1 MNLIIVL
8 EALILG
14 MVIFLIDFAVSHK
27 ENEDDFEYTFNDSK
41 EKNSRI
47 GSDGIVIL
55 ISYLVISIFLY
66 FFFKMELIQNITY
79 GRISIPNPSFIGDI
93 LKNINKVRG
102 ILLNLLIGLYGIR
115 RKRPEGFIFIILSLV
130 VPFLNH
136 SFMISNIFR
145 FLSALLR
152 IMIFRKNILMAIYSI
167 CNFLI
172 ISFLIFG
179 NMYGSNDLFYRLTSL
194 PAFNLLF
201 SNMYWV
207 MVIAII
213 IEIIKIANTKNKD
226 EF

>member
-1 MNLIIVL
+1 MNLIIIL

-27 ENEDDFEYTFNDSK
+27 RNEDDYDYDKENNSK
-41 EKNSRI
+41 I

-66 FFFKMELIQNITY
+66 FFFKMEPIRNITY
-79 GRISIPNPSFIGDI
+79 GRNSVSDFSFMADI

-102 ILLNLLIGLYGIR
+102 VLLNVLIGLYGIR
-115 RKRPEGFIFIILSLV
+115 RRKPEGFIFIALSLAT
-130 VPFLNH
+130 PFLNY
-136 SFMISNIFR
+136 SFMISNILR
-145 FLSALLR
+145 TLSSLLR
-152 IMIFRKNILMAIYSI
+152 IMIFRKNILMVIYII

-172 ISFLIFG
+172 VSFLVFG
-179 NMYGSNDLFYRLTSL
+179 NMYGLGDLFYRFTGL
-194 PAFNLLF
+194 PSFNLLF

-213 IEIIKIANTKNKD
+213 IEIIKIANIKNKD